1 MKTIEYI
8 QFAIDNGYNFTNG
21 KYYIHHNYREEERD
35 YNDNQSKDVYYDW
48 YFIFHK
54 CADIWCDIVSL
65 EKIIT
70 SKPFLEAIAR
80 ATIDI
85 ENEVKTWVIE
95 DTKENRESFYNAY
108 LDEITYEQAIAI
120 RDDKLEEFINEILG
134 NIKKV

>member
-70 SKPFLEAIAR
+70 SKSFIEAVANGLESMDKELGLDSLAWDCSS
-80 ATIDI
+80 ID
-85 ENEVKTWVIE
+85 TL
-95 DTKENRESFYNAY
+95 TYN
-108 LDEITYEQAIAI
+108 QAIAI
-120 RDDKLEEFINEILG
+120 RDWKLEAFINEILG